1 MNDVPRM
8 RVVVIEHMR
17 ADAVDESGVHDVES
31 FLTAENAG
39 LRRAGKR
46 RESRH
51 SDADCFVPRSTNR
64 ASHPIEQR
72 ARRFLAYR
80 CREVGELS
88 RNDVVRKLFRNLV
101 ARGVGAVGA
110 GLWSEWRQAQSSGC
124 EEKHATI
131 DIGHDA
137 GQYTSGPVTGR
148 TYSLLFNFSL
158 PLFSS
163 RNERRSSA
171 ESNRRIHCS

>member
-31 FLTAENAG
+31 FVTAENAG
-39 LRRAGKR
+39 LRRAAKWR
-46 RESRH
+46 KSRH

-64 ASHPIEQR
+64 AAHPIEQR

-80 CREVGELS
+80 RGKVGGLC

-101 ARGVGAVGA
+101 ARGVGAVG
-110 GLWSEWRQAQSSGC
+110 GLLWSEGRQAQSS
-124 EEKHATI
+124 
-131 DIGHDA
+131 
-137 GQYTSGPVTGR
+137 
-148 TYSLLFNFSL
+148 
-158 PLFSS
+158 
-163 RNERRSSA
+163 
-171 ESNRRIHCS
+171 